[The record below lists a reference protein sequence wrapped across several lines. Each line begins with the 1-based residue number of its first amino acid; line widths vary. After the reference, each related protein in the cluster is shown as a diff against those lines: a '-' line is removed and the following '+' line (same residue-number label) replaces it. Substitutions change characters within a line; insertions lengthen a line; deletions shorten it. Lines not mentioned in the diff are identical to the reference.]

1 MLLTCIG
8 TATWAV
14 SPAISSLVEGT
25 KIQAKSRR
33 RDLQPKGGSEGLAL
47 AGSQSQSPDVWCLCP
62 TACCCTGLYLPHL

>member
-25 KIQAKSRR
+25 KIQAKRRR
-33 RDLQPKGGSEGLAL
+33 RDLQQKGGSEGLTL
-47 AGSQSQSPDVWCLCP
+47 AGSQSQSR
-62 TACCCTGLYLPHL
+62 